1 MIVLTCPVI
10 MCNCRYNFFVH
21 GKILVGLWR
30 MTDFYFQIIDWVL
43 SKQQKSTNLGKLELQ
58 GLYWWPQWSAIKK
71 YGHKIYNILGKEEIF
86 KKIKLTEQYTNLI
99 PSILSYT
106 RKRGPW
112 EQGCI
117 EHQPYCLSFQLSVEL
132 HQRFPQQCTAPINT
146 KKWWSFIVSQS
157 SVIICTRSQC
167 LPSYI
172 CIEQYCYWIWFLWYV
187 E

>member
-1 MIVLTCPVI
+1 MATMV
-10 MCNCRYNFFVH
+10 CN
-21 GKILVGLWR
+21 
-30 MTDFYFQIIDWVL
+30 
-43 SKQQKSTNLGKLELQ
+43 
-58 GLYWWPQWSAIKK
+58 KK
-71 YGHKIYNILGKEEIF
+71 KNGHKIYDILGKEEIF
-86 KKIKLTEQYTNLI
+86 KKIKLTEQYTNLV

-157 SVIICTRSQC
+157 SLIICTRSQC
-167 LPSYI
+167 LQATFVLSNIVIGYDS
-172 CIEQYCYWIWFLWYV
+172 CDMWNNQGWSTMYCKCYKWAKANNASLTETLIILNFTKTESNSFIIHCFEENNDKHTV
-187 E
+187 K